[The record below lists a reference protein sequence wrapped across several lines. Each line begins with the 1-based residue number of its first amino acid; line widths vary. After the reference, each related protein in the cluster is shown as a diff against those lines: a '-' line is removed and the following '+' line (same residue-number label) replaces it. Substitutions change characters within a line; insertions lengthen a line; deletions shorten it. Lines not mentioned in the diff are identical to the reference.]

1 MSSTHDDS
9 GILDFDT
16 LKDHFIEKKINV
28 FENDEQL
35 KEGGM
40 YLIFLG
46 KPLTAT
52 GREYNIVVY
61 KGKEQ
66 NNSKLGSKK
75 TPSNSLKFN
84 LLFRFNEFE
93 PDGVTPNKN
102 GFVPVNSTGIVNLY
116 SKENFK
122 DTMDEDGNVEPTMVS
137 VYDLSKGAE
146 RIDREYRD
154 TANDFMK
161 RVVERGYDTRTPSPE
176 YDEFDADEWGDM
188 LNEDE
193 DSEKEKKNDEFRK
206 MFASDD
212 EARGG
217 KRHRT
222 KRRKPRS
229 KKTKRRKG
237 RSRKNKSKNRRR

>member
-1 MSSTHDDS
+1 MSSTVDEV
-9 GILDFDT
+9 LDFDT

-46 KPLTAT
+46 KPLTKT

-75 TPSNSLKFN
+75 TSSPSLKFN

-102 GFVPVNSTGIVNLY
+102 GFTPVSSTGIVNLY
-116 SKENFK
+116 SKENFN
-122 DTMDEDGNVEPTMVS
+122 DTEDEEGNVEPS
-137 VYDLSKGAE
+137 IISLYDLSKGAE
-146 RIDREYRD
+146 RIDREYRN

-176 YDEFDADEWGDM
+176 YDEFDADEWDDM
-188 LNEDE
+188 LNDE
-193 DSEKEKKNDEFRK
+193 EYSEKEKKNDEFRK
-206 MFASDD
+206 MFASEED
-212 EARGG
+212 EQHGG
-217 KRHRT
+217 KRRRT
-222 KRRKPRS
+222 KRRKSRS
-229 KKTKRRKG
+229 KKTKRRKP
-237 RSRKNKSKNRRR
+237 RSRKNKSKNTRR

>member
-1 MSSTHDDS
+1 MSSTVDEV
-9 GILDFDT
+9 LDFDT

-46 KPLTAT
+46 KPLTKT

-75 TPSNSLKFN
+75 TSSPSLKFN

-93 PDGVTPNKN
+93 PDGVTPTKN
-102 GFVPVNSTGIVNLY
+102 GFTPVNSTGIVNLY

-122 DTMDEDGNVEPTMVS
+122 DMEDEEGNVEPS
-137 VYDLSKGAE
+137 VISLYDLSKGAE
-146 RIDREYRD
+146 RIDREYRN

-188 LNEDE
+188 LNDEE

-206 MFASDD
+206 MFASEED
-212 EARGG
+212 EKHGG
-217 KRHRT
+217 KRRRT
-222 KRRKPRS
+222 KRRKSRS
-229 KKTKRRKG
+229 KKTKRRKP
-237 RSRKNKSKNRRR
+237 RSRKNKSKNTRR